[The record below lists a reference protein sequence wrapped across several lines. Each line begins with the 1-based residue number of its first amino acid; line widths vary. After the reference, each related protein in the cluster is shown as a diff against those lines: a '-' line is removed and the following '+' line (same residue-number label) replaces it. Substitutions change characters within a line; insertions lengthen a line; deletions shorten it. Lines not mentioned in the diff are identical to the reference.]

1 MLCVYFSFPLP
12 SNVSGFL
19 KLCKMCIL
27 SIGYKRYQRFQR
39 VPILINHLCFFEV
52 VKSEKSE
59 IPLEML

>member
-1 MLCVYFSFPLP
+1 
-12 SNVSGFL
+12 
-19 KLCKMCIL
+19 MCIL